1 MHVNELLTFRQA
13 ALCGRAAWLIRCR
26 TRRARRVSPLEQHMY
41 IDAYTHTHTHTH
53 TYTYTNTY
61 VWHTIGTI
69 LFETCASHVSGVG
82 IRPGGSWGRGLIHM
96 RFNNKCWCYYSD
108 MRPPYTYRTHTLY
121 STYRAPCT
129 CFKLHAGD
137 NLIQSSAGKPASLPH
152 LPSPT

>member
-41 IDAYTHTHTHTH
+41 IDAHTHTHTH
-53 TYTYTNTY
+53 IRIRILTHTY
-61 VWHTIGTI
+61 GTQ
-69 LFETCASHVSGVG
+69 LAQFYLKRVRVTFLALAFDQGG
-82 IRPGGSWGRGLIHM
+82 GGSWGRGLIHM
-96 RFNNKCWCYYSD
+96 RFNNKCWCNYSD
-108 MRPPYTYRTHTLY
+108 MRPPYTYRTYTLY

-137 NLIQSSAGKPASLPH
+137 NLIQSSAGKPASLP
-152 LPSPT
+152 LPPT